1 MGLGVS
7 LFENDKRK
15 IKSLSNNNQDISK
28 IIKTFE
34 NDLVNINEKLIL
46 LDGKILQD
54 ENSVMFTSGLK
65 MSMPVLSIQG
75 KIIEVETDANGIN
88 RKNIE
93 EMIFDEIINNNKKI
107 NFKAIGECN
116 KFNYALFQIKL
127 NVIMFIDVKEKKDT
141 IIFDVYPYDKSF
153 DKNRKYLKK

>member
-46 LDGKILQD
+46 DGKILQD
-54 ENSVMFTSGLK
+54 ENSVMFTSAEDVHASFVYSRK
-65 MSMPVLSIQG
+65 NN
-75 KIIEVETDANGIN
+75 KVETDANGIN

-93 EMIFDEIINNNKKI
+93 EMIFDEIINTIKKLILKQLVSVI
-107 NFKAIGECN
+107 NLIMLYFK
-116 KFNYALFQIKL
+116 
-127 NVIMFIDVKEKKDT
+127 
-141 IIFDVYPYDKSF
+141 
-153 DKNRKYLKK
+153 